1 MMEFIGIIFLL
12 TGLWMII
19 FSVHMRTLTCN
30 RVDSNQC
37 ICEILE
43 SGLLWSKVIP
53 LGKLISAEVETKT
66 TGYYSPYNVFNTS
79 YGVIL
84 FASRRNFPF
93 TLNHTISSKKQ
104 EAIVFEIN
112 SFVSNP
118 AQKYLTVREDTRFF
132 SCCSGVI
139 AIAAGFFFLTYKN

>member
-1 MMEFIGIIFLL
+1 MVEFLGIIFLL

-19 FSVHMRTLTCN
+19 FSAHMRTLTCN
-30 RVDSNQC
+30 RVDSNQY

-66 TGYYSPYNVFNTS
+66 TGYYSPSNVFNTF

-118 AQKYLTVREDTRFF
+118 AQKCLTVREDRRFSYCF
-132 SCCSGVI
+132 SGLL
-139 AIAAGFFFLTYKN
+139 AIAAAFLFFIL

>member
-1 MMEFIGIIFLL
+1 MYCQTRLVETPGTNSAMMEFLGIIFLL

-53 LGKLISAEVETKT
+53 LGELNRAKFETKI
-66 TGYYSPYNVFNTS
+66 TGYYSPYNVFNT
-79 YGVIL
+79 YYKVIL
-84 FASRRNFPF
+84 FANRCAFPF
-93 TLNHTISSKKQ
+93 TLKYTLTSEKQ

-118 AQKYLTVREDTRFF
+118 A
-132 SCCSGVI
+132 
-139 AIAAGFFFLTYKN
+139 